1 MKAITQ
7 ISDANLQIRLLA
19 LKFCVMTAAVLIVSS
34 WSGTV
39 YAQLYKWVGPDGKV
53 NYTDTPPPPSA
64 RSSEKKTLN
73 EGNTV
78 AANLPYALAQ
88 TVKKNPVTLYT
99 MSDCTPCTQ
108 SRNLLTSR
116 GIPFTEKTIQTP
128 EDLAQLKKLGGSQLP
143 FLLIGSSSEEGFE
156 ASQWN
161 SRLTAAAYP
170 ETSQLP
176 NTYRNPAAE
185 PAAPPAEPKAKSAV
199 QSKNQPTPSALD
211 TLPPAKRPN
220 NASDFRF

>member
-1 MKAITQ
+1 MKAIYR
-7 ISDANLQIRLLA
+7 ISDANLQIRVLA
-19 LKFCVMTAAVLIVSS
+19 LKRCMMTASVLILAS
-34 WSGTV
+34 WFGAAH
-39 YAQLYKWVGPDGKV
+39 AQLYKWVGPDGKV

-64 RSSEKKTLN
+64 RSSEQKALSG
-73 EGNTV
+73 GNTV
-78 AANLPYALAQ
+78 AADLPYALAQ

-108 SRNLLTSR
+108 ARQLLTTR

-185 PAAPPAEPKAKSAV
+185 PAAPSAEPKTKAAV
-199 QSKNQPTPSALD
+199 QSKNQPRPSPVDA
-211 TLPPAKRPN
+211 LPPAKRPN
-220 NASDFRF
+220 SASDFRF